1 MLSIG
6 KSKLHMPGFT
16 LVEMIVVMAVLSI
29 LLAIAAPSLQT
40 FMRNA
45 QVRSLSESLLAGINL
60 ARSEAIRRNTQVSF
74 WMVTNTSA
82 SCASSDAGNAWVVSL
97 DSPANNC
104 DTPASPTT
112 NPRIVQ
118 THIGSEAATGIN
130 IAATTNGGAA
140 ASCISFNG
148 FGAVESACP
157 GGLARLAVI
166 NLTSESG
173 GRALRIQVD
182 GGSVR
187 LCDPSISDSANP
199 VRCPS

>member
-74 WMVTNTSA
+74 WMVTNTAS
-82 SCASSDAGNAWVVSL
+82 SCALTNAGNAWVVSL
-97 DSPANNC
+97 DNPADNC

-118 THIGSEAATGIN
+118 THSGSDAANNINTLAEAS
-130 IAATTNGGAA
+130 GGGS
-140 ASCISFNG
+140 ASCITFNG
-148 FGAVESACP
+148 FGAAEASCA
-157 GGLARLAVI
+157 GGLTPLAVI
-166 NLTSESG
+166 NLTSDTGTRPLRIRVSG
-173 GRALRIQVD
+173 GSA
-182 GGSVR
+182 R
-187 LCDPSISDSANP
+187 LCDPSISDEANP
-199 VRCPS
+199 AHCPS